1 MKIISICIIIIV
13 MNIEKENEEFIRKYV
28 RKDTRAYRFWRTL
41 CILPAYLL
49 YRPKYKGKENIPDKG
64 GVILASNHIHLGDPA
79 FVLLSTDRVVRYMAK
94 KELHDSPLGFMY
106 RSANT
111 IPVDRQH
118 GAHDSLMA
126 AETALNQGE
135 VIGIFPEGTRNRL
148 IPGGLLPFKI
158 GAVKMAKETGA
169 AIVPIGYTSGGRPFL
184 DPYRI
189 VIGEPYYIDKD
200 ADLEEENE
208 KLRAKVQEL
217 LEECKKM

>member
-111 IPVDRQH
+111 IPVDRQY

-126 AETALNQGE
+126 AE
-135 VIGIFPEGTRNRL
+135 IH
-148 IPGGLLPFKI
+148 
-158 GAVKMAKETGA
+158 
-169 AIVPIGYTSGGRPFL
+169 SRPFGSL
-184 DPYRI
+184 PKLE
-189 VIGEPYYIDKD
+189 GNEPSQALQAVRFRKHLPRPIASAVSEVRVMY
-200 ADLEEENE
+200 ASV
-208 KLRAKVQEL
+208 A
-217 LEECKKM
+217 